1 MSSIGRRCRARTS
14 GTRMR
19 TSATIALVLVLA
31 RCASPRPRPEPVAL
45 GARARCSRL
54 TSSRSRKAYSRA
66 SAATSS
72 SKGAASRMGTFHP
85 DRLWRSRA
93 CPRPATGRQERVRAA
108 DAARYSSTP
117 SYSFVYSGASY
128 YGGGPRLYDGR
139 ICAPRGR
146 HFRGGELAFSGSF
159 GSFVQERR
167 FAAAEFMGARL
178 GLQSSA
184 GRRSQAG
191 GRFRSNRTGRW
202 R

>member
-1 MSSIGRRCRARTS
+1 MGSRLKGLFAEV
-14 GTRMR
+14 
-19 TSATIALVLVLA
+19 ALFVLA
-31 RCASPRPRPEPVAL
+31 GCAAPTPHPEPVAL
-45 GARARCSRL
+45 SGRGPVLPPHVIEVAEGLFSCERGYLIKQGRCVSYADIPPGPVVEI
-54 TSSRSRKAYSRA
+54 SSVP
-66 SAATSS
+66 SA
-72 SKGAASRMGTFHP
+72 GDGGPGT
-85 DRLWRSRA
+85 
-93 CPRPATGRQERVRAA
+93 CPSGECGSW
-108 DAARYSSTP
+108 YSSTP

-159 GSFVQERR
+159 GSFVQARR